1 MRRPNAEVAAVI
13 AIADGTAQE
22 TRERLD
28 AVDRVEIVRHL
39 AREVAERTANFESPE
54 LTVRVQLELF
64 AADEERHSFI
74 LTVGAGETEVEAD
87 RLDEAPVRI
96 SQDFAEMLRD
106 IYGAGVVRSD
116 STRKVWILDEPGPAS
131 NKAKDPWRERARA
144 ATVAAGQVL
153 GAISGREAN
162 LGALARRLGTDK
174 WGLHF
179 YTPHYETHF
188 SAFRDQRI
196 SLLEIGV
203 GGYESP
209 HRGGESLRMWREYF
223 RRGLIFG
230 LDLHD
235 KSSLDR
241 PRMETVRGDQSDP
254 ETLASIVAEIGPLDI
269 VIDDGSHLSDHVL
282 TSFIEFFPRLNSG
295 GIYVIEDLQTAYW
308 PDWNGKRDDLNDPRT
323 TTGFLKTLLDGL
335 HHQDRMTTPVEP
347 TEIERQICA
356 IHLYHNIA
364 FIEKGLNAEQGAPSW
379 IRGDATAA
387 SAGRS
392 TLSANRPTSQGE
404 ASMSRAPAI
413 RGTDRGPQ
421 PRWLMP

>member
-13 AIADGTAQE
+13 AITDGTVQE

-28 AVDRVEIVRHL
+28 EMDRAATARRLAQEI
-39 AREVAERTANFESPE
+39 AERTTNFKSPE
-54 LTVRVQLELF
+54 LITRVQVELIVS
-64 AADEERHSFI
+64 EKERHPFV
-74 LTVGAGETEVEAD
+74 LTVGAGETVIETG
-87 RLDEAPVRI
+87 RLDGAPVYI

-106 IYGAGVVRSD
+106 VYGASAVRSD

-131 NKAKDPWRERARA
+131 DDPKDPWRERSRA
-144 ATVAAGQVL
+144 ATIAAGQVL
-153 GAISGREAN
+153 EAISGQEEN

-188 SAFRDQRI
+188 SAYRDQRI
-196 SLLEIGV
+196 ILLEIGV

-223 RRGLIFG
+223 RRGLIYG

-254 ETLASIVAEIGPLDI
+254 HTLAAMVTEIGPLDI

-282 TSFIEFFPRLNSG
+282 TSFTEIFPHLNSG

-308 PDWNGKRDDLNDPRT
+308 PDWNGERNDLNDPQI
-323 TTGFLKTLLDGL
+323 TTGFLKTLFDGL
-335 HHQDRMTTPVEP
+335 HHQDRMSTPATAL
-347 TEIERQICA
+347 TEIERQIRA

-387 SAGRS
+387 PARGGAFSTNPSAD
-392 TLSANRPTSQGE
+392 LPE
-404 ASMSRAPAI
+404 
-413 RGTDRGPQ
+413 
-421 PRWLMP
+421 

>member
-22 TRERLD
+22 TRERLN
-28 AVDRVEIVRHL
+28 AVDRAATARHL
-39 AREVAERTANFESPE
+39 AQEIAERTTNFESPE
-54 LTVRVQLELF
+54 LTTRVQVELI
-64 AADEERHSFI
+64 ASEEERHPFI
-74 LTVGAGETEVEAD
+74 LTVGAGETEIEAGWLND
-87 RLDEAPVRI
+87 APVHI

-106 IYGAGVVRSD
+106 VYGAGAVRND
-116 STRKVWILDEPGPAS
+116 STRKVWILDEPGPTGDD
-131 NKAKDPWRERARA
+131 AKDPWRERAGA
-144 ATVAAGQVL
+144 ATVAAGQIL
-153 GAISGREAN
+153 GAISGQEEN

-188 SAFRDQRI
+188 SAYRDQRI
-196 SLLEIGV
+196 ILLEIGV

-209 HRGGESLRMWREYF
+209 HRGGESLRMWRNYF
-223 RRGLIFG
+223 RRGLIYG

-241 PRMETVRGDQSDP
+241 PRMETVRGDQSNP
-254 ETLASIVAEIGPLDI
+254 STLAALVAEIGPLDI

-282 TSFIEFFPRLNSG
+282 TSFTEIFPRLSSG

-308 PDWNGKRDDLNDPRT
+308 PDWNGERDDLNDPRT

-335 HHQDRMTTPVEP
+335 HHQERTLTPATAL
-347 TEIERQICA
+347 TEIEHQIRA

-387 SAGRS
+387 PAKSGAP
-392 TLSANRPTSQGE
+392 SANS
-404 ASMSRAPAI
+404 
-413 RGTDRGPQ
+413 
-421 PRWLMP
+421 